1 MQVSFLRETYVNAS
15 GDHGK
20 EANDTKIT
28 INESGVFLDE
38 QPVPNCTRVDIKNI
52 CPIDQME
59 VVLHVM
65 ANKADV
71 QWEVTE

>member
-1 MQVSFLRETYVNAS
+1 MRPT
-15 GDHGK
+15 K
-20 EANDTKIT
+20 EVNDTKLT

-38 QPVPNCTRVDIKNI
+38 RPVLNCTRVDIKNI

-59 VVLHVM
+59 VVLHVV

-71 QWEVTE
+71 QWEGTNHKEVIKK